1 MVDTSHFISSKAL
14 ITILIQFQKSAFS
27 VAVGVNND
35 DSINTNIYF
44 CVRNAA
50 SGDAFGIA
58 YLGGACLDDKQY
70 KTVVMEWDHNDLVVA
85 RVSS

>member
-1 MVDTSHFISSKAL
+1 
-14 ITILIQFQKSAFS
+14 
-27 VAVGVNND
+27 VNNV

-44 CVRNAA
+44 CVKNAA

-58 YLGGACLDDKQY
+58 YLGGGCTRSKKY

-85 RVSS
+85 RVSSYNRVCLNG